1 MIIQWTNTSDNM
13 RNFDYIKNLGL
24 IELHQ
29 FCSAAE
35 EYQLSKPD
43 FSAINARKA
52 LEYIVDVL
60 YFLKKLDRPERATL
74 YELVDNEPFR
84 GFINDDKMMMAVHYV
99 RKVGNRA
106 AHTMTVSKREA
117 FFTLLNIYNIVGA
130 ILLKL
135 NVVPDVK
142 PFDETLLPTKV
153 ENPILTPA
161 KVEVKAT
168 DTIVSAAD
176 KTTLTSDEPVK
187 TLPTTITE
195 AETRKLYIDLL
206 LQEAGWEILQQ
217 ENVPSAAKAG
227 IEIYVQG
234 MPNNKEEGYCD
245 YVLYGKDGK
254 PLAVVEAKRTS
265 VDEKKGK
272 HQAELYADCLEKQY
286 GVRPVIYYTN
296 GFHTNIIDGLGYP
309 PRPVMGFHTLDD
321 LELIMSRRGRKKIT
335 DLAIKEEITNRDY
348 QKRAIRAVCDH
359 FNNMHRRAL
368 VVMATGTG
376 KTRVAISLSDV
387 LLRNQW
393 VKNILFLADR
403 TSLVKQ
409 AHDKFAEYLPN
420 YSICKLTEAK
430 DEEKSARLM
439 FSTYQ
444 TMINY
449 IDAED
454 KEFSVGRFDLII
466 LDEAH
471 RSVFRKYAAI
481 FEYFDSF
488 LVGLTATPRDEVDR
502 STFDLFGL
510 DSNQP
515 NFNYTQAEAE
525 KDKYLVGYNPISR
538 TTRRLREGI
547 LYDTLTEDEKNQLD
561 QAWEYEKARAEMLSG
576 QVHTKTPRDIEKKEL
591 FDYIYNI
598 STVDIVIQDL
608 MNNGLKINNG
618 DKIGKTIIFAYEHK
632 HAQLIVERFY
642 ELYPKLGSDFCQ
654 LVDYSVNYSQDIID
668 KFKVRDKMPQIAVS
682 VDMLDTGIDVLDI
695 LNLVFFKPVYSKIK
709 FIQMIGRGT
718 RLSEGTFADGSDK
731 KEFYIFDWCENFEF
745 FNENTNGHEPKPAM
759 SLAERL
765 FGLMLDIA
773 VILQHQKYQQD
784 EFAQSLCQQLK
795 DKLYEQV
802 NNLNEQHVT
811 VRRCL
816 ETVVKFKK
824 AENWVYISEL
834 DALDMKQKI
843 APLILNEKDDN
854 GSRMFDALMLN
865 IELSKLET
873 GVNAKRSQKTVTNI
887 ARRLQGKVSIPAVKE
902 RMDTI
907 EAVSNPSFWE
917 TATLDRLE
925 AVRLELRDIIYVTL
939 GSKHEQFFINIS
951 DVMEEK
957 DGVEKPEFDTDYHTR
972 ILDYLKDHR
981 DHEAIK
987 KIYRLEQ
994 LTQSDIVELERICWK
1009 ELGTKE
1015 EYENYINKGQMICGD
1030 RVAAFIR
1037 SIIGIDRHI
1046 AKEKYS
1052 EFLSDNVL
1060 NSIQE
1065 EYINQ
1070 IIGYVCEN
1078 GDIIPETLLTD
1089 ENFADLD
1096 WSGVFGSKLVSIKQ
1110 YVEKLHNLI
1119 A

>member
-1 MIIQWTNTSDNM
+1 M
-13 RNFDYIKNLGL
+13 RNFDYIKNLKL
-24 IELHQ
+24 NDLYA

-52 LEYIVDVL
+52 LEYMVYAL
-60 YFLKKLDRPERATL
+60 YYLKSLNRPERASL
-74 YELVDNEPFR
+74 YELIESAPFR
-84 GFINDDKMMMAVHYV
+84 EFVNDERVMRAVHYV

-106 AHTMTVSKREA
+106 AHTVNVTKRES
-117 FFTLLNIYNIVGA
+117 FFALLNIYNVVGA
-130 ILLKL
+130 FLLKL
-135 NVVPDVK
+135 NIVN
-142 PFDETLLPTKV
+142 EV
-153 ENPILTPA
+153 ESFNQNLIPKTAEHQVLTPA
-161 KVEVKAT
+161 KVEVKDNDGFIA
-168 DTIVSAAD
+168 VAD
-176 KTTLTSDEPVK
+176 KEMLASKTPVK
-187 TLPTTITE
+187 EMPSTISE

-206 LQEAGWEILQQ
+206 LQEAGWEVLTQ

-234 MPNNKEEGYCD
+234 MPNKKEEGYCD
-245 YVLYGKDGK
+245 YVLYGKNGK
-254 PLAVVEAKRTS
+254 PLAVIEAKRTS
-265 VDEKKGK
+265 VDEDKGK

-296 GFHTNIIDGLGYP
+296 GFHTKIIDGLGYP
-309 PRPVMGFHTLDD
+309 PRSVMGFHTLDD
-321 LELIMSRRGRKKIT
+321 LELIISRRGRKKIA
-335 DLAIKEEITNRDY
+335 DLAIKDKITNRDY

-359 FNNMHRRAL
+359 FNGMHRRAL
-368 VVMATGTG
+368 IVMATGTG
-376 KTRVAISLSDV
+376 KTRVAISLCDV

-393 VKNILFLADR
+393 IKNVLFLADR

-409 AHDKFAEYLPN
+409 AHDKFAEYLPD
-420 YSICKLTEAK
+420 YSICKLTDAK
-430 DEEKSARLM
+430 DEDKNARLM

-449 IDAED
+449 IDTDD
-454 KEFSVGRFDLII
+454 KEFSIGRFDLVI

-471 RSVFRKYAAI
+471 RSVFKKYAAI

-502 STFDLFGL
+502 STYDLFQL
-510 DSNQP
+510 DSNTP
-515 NFNYTQAEAE
+515 NYNYTQSEAE

-547 LYDTLTEDEKNQLD
+547 VYKSLTEDEKDQLD
-561 QAWEYEKARAEMLSG
+561 QAWEYEKAKAEMITGLP
-576 QVHTKTPRDIEKKEL
+576 QVKTPRDIEKKEL

-598 STVDIVIQDL
+598 STIDIVIQDL

-642 ELYPKLGSDFCQ
+642 ELYPQFGSDFCQ
-654 LVDYSVNYSQDIID
+654 LVDYSVKYSQDIID
-668 KFKVRDKMPQIAVS
+668 KFKERDKMPQIAVS

-718 RLSEGTFADGSDK
+718 RLSEAIFADGSDK

-745 FNENTNGHEPKPAM
+745 FNENTNGHEPKPSM

-773 VILQHQKYQQD
+773 VILQHNKYQQD
-784 EFAQSLCQQLK
+784 AFAQSLCKQLK

-802 NNLNEQHVT
+802 CGLNEHHVT

-816 ETVVKFKK
+816 ETVVKFKNSD
-824 AENWVYISEL
+824 NWIYISEL

-843 APLILNEKDDN
+843 APLIINEKDDN

-865 IELSKLET
+865 IELAKLEK
-873 GVNAKRSQKTVTNI
+873 GVNAQRSQKAVTNI
-887 ARRLQGKVSIPAVKE
+887 ARRLQGKASIPAVKD

-907 EAVSNPSFWE
+907 EKVSNPSFWE
-917 TATLDRLE
+917 SATLDRLE
-925 AVRLELRDIIYVTL
+925 TVRLELRDIIYVTL
-939 GSKHEQFFINIS
+939 GSQHEQFFINIS
-951 DVMEEK
+951 DIMEEK
-957 DGVEKPEFDTDYHTR
+957 GSVEKPEFDTDYQTR

-981 DHEAIK
+981 DHESII
-987 KIYRLEQ
+987 KIYRLEK

-1015 EYENYINKGQMICGD
+1015 EYESYISKGHMICGD
-1030 RVAAFIR
+1030 KVAAFIR
-1037 SIIGIDRHI
+1037 SIIGVDRHI

-1052 EFLSDNVL
+1052 EFLNGIVL
-1060 NSIQE
+1060 NSLQE

-1078 GDIIPETLLTD
+1078 GDIVPETLLTD
-1089 ENFADLD
+1089 ENFANLD
-1096 WSGVFGSKLVSIKQ
+1096 WSGVFGTKLVSLTK
-1110 YVEKLHNLI
+1110 YVERLHDLI